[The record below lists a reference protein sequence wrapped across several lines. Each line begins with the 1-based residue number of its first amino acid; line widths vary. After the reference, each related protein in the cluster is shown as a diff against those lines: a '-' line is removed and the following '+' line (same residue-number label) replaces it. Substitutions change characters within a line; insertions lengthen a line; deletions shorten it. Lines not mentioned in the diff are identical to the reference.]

1 MCSENNKFM
10 KRAIK
15 LSIESIN
22 NNGGPFGCVIV
33 KDNEI
38 ISEGFNMVTSQN
50 DPTAHGEI
58 VAIRNACKKLK
69 IFNLNGCELYSSC
82 EPCPMCLSAIY
93 WSHIDRVFFGNTRL
107 DAAKIGFDDNFIYDE
122 FSKDIEIRKIPLV
135 QILKEEAK
143 EAFNIW
149 GKKPDKIEY

>member
-93 WSHIDRVFFGNTRL
+93 WSHIDKVFFGNTRL

-149 GKKPDKIEY
+149 EKKLDKIEY

>member
-93 WSHIDRVFFGNTRL
+93 WSHIEKVFFGNTRL

-122 FSKDIEIRKIPLV
+122 FFKDIEIRKIPLV

-149 GKKPDKIEY
+149 EKKLDKIEY